1 MLAKKLNNFHEI
13 NFLKLRARDATYPSP
28 GIRYENLTD
37 FYSFIDFSVIE
48 CDASSPEGKKS
59 DSDKIAFNILEDMLE
74 HQYALSKKAPAI
86 IDNKRYTIL
95 TSEIRPEH
103 KVSLLKILNH
113 KETVLKKIQAT
124 YSNLPQKPGDIK
136 IIAISLYPTYSSNG
150 RFDYITEDLTVI
162 NKAFAAMI
170 NKIKQRVIYK
180 RIAGYI
186 RLSMINEKFTP
197 YVHVIFFIKD
207 GAINHNV
214 IKDIVDIW
222 ASFTP
227 DDFNCLAEIS
237 AFDSDFLLAFQYDF
251 IDKQNPQGSDSRL
264 HTAKNKR
271 EVEYY
276 LADVLRPFPDV
287 NTPNRNRGAFSSQ
300 FSGVR
305 RSDESKKKYKSSSV
319 IEQEKSDNI
328 RENQKKLGYNKL
340 GDKASCHLDYFLRV
354 VKKVNIIP
362 DMHTIDCSRK
372 QQEKEGTID

>member
-1 MLAKKLNNFHEI
+1 MSAKKLNNFHEL

-28 GIRYENLTD
+28 GIRYGNLSD
-37 FYSFIDFSVIE
+37 IYSFIDFPALKHNE
-48 CDASSPEGKKS
+48 PSSEGKNI
-59 DSDKIAFNILEDMLE
+59 DSNKIAINILEDMLE
-74 HQYALSKKAPAI
+74 HQHALSKKAPAI
-86 IDNKRYTIL
+86 IDNKKYTIL
-95 TSEIRPEH
+95 SNEIRPEH
-103 KVSLLKILNH
+103 KASLLKILNH
-113 KETVLKKIQAT
+113 KEIVLKKIQAF
-124 YSNLPQKPGDIK
+124 YSNLPQKPGEIK
-136 IIAISLYPTYSSNG
+136 IVAISLYPTYSSDG
-150 RFDYITEDLTVI
+150 RLDYITEDLTVI
-162 NKAFAAMI
+162 NTAFAKMI

-186 RLSMINEKFTP
+186 RLSMINEEFTP

-237 AFDSDFLLAFQYDF
+237 AFDSDFLLAFQYDV
-251 IDKQNPQGSDSRL
+251 IDKQNPQRSDSRF
-264 HTAKNKR
+264 HTTKNKR

-276 LADVLRPFPDV
+276 LTDVLHPFPDV
-287 NTPNRNRGAFSSQ
+287 NTPYRNRGAFSSQ

-305 RSDESKKKYKSSSV
+305 RGDESKKKYKSSSV

-328 RENQKKLGYNKL
+328 RENQKTLGYNKL
-340 GDKASCHLDYFLRV
+340 EDKASCHLDYFLRV

-372 QQEKEGTID
+372 RPEKEGTID